1 MELIPQANARGDM
14 ARALVLAEVF
24 GTPYSETPL
33 YALER
38 ALGGG
43 GEEYRIA
50 EVEGVDEAG
59 AAVALRAV
67 ALFGSVAGTV
77 GTARVFLVAPTTG
90 DARVSATE
98 ALTAAVGVLESDGI
112 RLVIAELP
120 DDRCFDGMRQLLLEF
135 GFREECRVD
144 DLIRDGV
151 ALTFLRYELGTR

>member
-1 MELIPQANARGDM
+1 VELIPQANARGDM

-38 ALGGG
+38 ALALGSQ
-43 GEEYRIA
+43 EYRIFK
-50 EVEGVDEAG
+50 VGG
-59 AAVALRAV
+59 AAELEAV

-77 GTARVFLVAPTTG
+77 GTARVFLIAPTTG
-90 DARVSATE
+90 DMRASAAE
-98 ALTAAVGVLESDGI
+98 ALAGAVGTLAREGI

-120 DDRCFDGMRQLLLEF
+120 DDPCFDGMRKLLLEF
-135 GFREECRVD
+135 GFQEESRVD

-151 ALTFLRYELGTR
+151 ALTFLRYEIRPQ

>member
-1 MELIPQANARGDM
+1 MELIPPENARSDI

-43 GEEYRIA
+43 SSEFRIA
-50 EVEGVDEAG
+50 EVEREGRI
-59 AAVALRAV
+59 VAL
-67 ALFGSVAGTV
+67 ALFGAFAGTV
-77 GTARVFLVAPTTG
+77 GTARLFLIAPANNDAHSLAAEACAAAISALRADG
-90 DARVSATE
+90 D
-98 ALTAAVGVLESDGI
+98 

-120 DDRCFDGMRQLLLEF
+120 DDRCFDGLRKLLLAS
-135 GFREECRVD
+135 GFQEESRVD

-151 ALTFLRYELGTR
+151 ALTFLRREL